1 MENFLFKDSQFDYDT
16 VLLDAG
22 YRVTKNFEE
31 SVTFSKKLDIKNEY
45 SDKFKEIFP
54 FEINITRP
62 VKLRGDVKYEN
73 GSPYLLTFQFCVEPM
88 HAIRRV
94 QWDTFPGDSPI
105 ILDTMIKIVEAEAES
120 CVFSFMKTS
129 AVLMEK
135 VLGEQKTE
143 EPKG

>member
-1 MENFLFKDSQFDYDT
+1 MENFLFKESQYDFDA

-22 YRVTKNFEE
+22 YKATKSFEDF
-31 SVTFSKKLDIKNEY
+31 VTFSKKLDIKNEY

-62 VKLRGDVKYEN
+62 TKLRGDVKYEN
-73 GSPYLLTFQFCVEPM
+73 GSPYNLTFQFCVEPM

-105 ILDTMIKIVEAEAES
+105 ILDTIIKIVEAEAES

-129 AVLMEK
+129 AILMEK
-135 VLGEQKTE
+135 VLGSEETE
-143 EPKG
+143 HPNT